1 MKRMFASVEHRT
13 RTSFF
18 LTVGMIRYPGKNHE
32 GNPMATMTLIETI
45 LTKEF
50 VVVKLASDEDF
61 EEADEW
67 IEFQVPV
74 DALTLATVK
83 GEVELGDVQKR
94 PLASIQQAALRYVR
108 DALNDAMSA
117 LPELPS
123 R

>member
-1 MKRMFASVEHRT
+1 
-13 RTSFF
+13 
-18 LTVGMIRYPGKNHE
+18 MIRYPGENHE
-32 GNPMATMTLIETI
+32 GNPMAAMTLIETI

-50 VVVKLASDEDF
+50 VVVKLANDEDF

-74 DALTLATVK
+74 DALTLATAK
-83 GEVELGDVQKR
+83 GEVELGDIQKR